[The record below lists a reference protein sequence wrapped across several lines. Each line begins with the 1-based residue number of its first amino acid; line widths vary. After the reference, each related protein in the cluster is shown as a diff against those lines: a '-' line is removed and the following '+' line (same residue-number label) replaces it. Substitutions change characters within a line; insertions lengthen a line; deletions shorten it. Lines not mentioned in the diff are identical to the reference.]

1 MAKIDFLPDN
11 KIYESERGETILQT
25 AASRN
30 GIPHVAPHAEE
41 RVNVQPAD
49 Y

>member
-11 KIYESERGETILQT
+11 KIYESEPGETILQT
-25 AASRN
+25 ASVN
-30 GIPHVAPHAEE
+30 GIPHVVKHAEE
-41 RVNVQPAD
+41 RANVQPAD